1 MLSILSI
8 LSGILLLYI
17 GSESLVRGSSCLAAH
32 FGIPPLIIGLTIV
45 AFGTSAPELIVSIY
59 AAFKGASD
67 VALGNVVGS
76 NIFNIAVILGI
87 TALIRPPS
95 VHIDLIRRE
104 IPLMICVSIIGFGL
118 ISYGQIT
125 RIAGCI
131 LFLGL
136 CAYIVFSI
144 RAARRQPSEEPEAP
158 SARRS
163 PVWVYGVLI
172 VVGLGVLIFGSNLFV
187 AGSVAMARDFGFSEA
202 VIGLT
207 IVAAGTSL
215 PELATSLVAA
225 IKKESDVAIGTIV
238 GSNIF
243 NILGILGLTAS
254 IHPIE
259 VENIEI
265 RDAAFMLGLSILLLP
280 FAFSQRSVSRVE
292 GGVFLAI
299 YGLYLYLLWPTKL
312 F

>member
-1 MLSILSI
+1 MLSIVF
-8 LSGILLLYI
+8 GILLLYI
-17 GSESLVRGSSCLAAH
+17 GSESLIRGSSRLAAH

-45 AFGTSAPELIVSIY
+45 AFGTSAPELIVSIS

-67 VALGNVVGS
+67 VAIGNVIGS

-104 IPLMICVSIIGFGL
+104 IPLMIFVSMLGFGL
-118 ISYGQIT
+118 VAYGHIP
-125 RIAGCI
+125 RIAGII

-136 CAYIVFSI
+136 CVYTAFSI
-144 RAARRQPSEEPEAP
+144 RAVYRQSDTEQSEI
-158 SARRS
+158 STGRS
-163 PVWVYGVLI
+163 PVWICAVLV
-172 VVGLGVLIFGSNLFV
+172 VVGLGVLVLGSNLFI

-243 NILGILGLTAS
+243 NILCILGLTAS
-254 IHPIE
+254 IQPIQ
-259 VENIEI
+259 VGGIGM

-280 FAFSQRSVSRVE
+280 FAFSQRSISRIE
-292 GGVFLAI
+292 GCVFLSI
-299 YGLYLYLLWPTKL
+299 YGLYLYLLWPANPV
-312 F
+312 

>member
-1 MLSILSI
+1 MLSIVA
-8 LSGILLLYI
+8 GILLLYL
-17 GSESLVRGSSCLAAH
+17 GSESLVRGSSRLAAH

-45 AFGTSAPELIVSIY
+45 AFGTSAPELIVSIS
-59 AAFKGASD
+59 AALKGASD
-67 VALGNVVGS
+67 VALGNVIGS

-104 IPLMICVSIIGFGL
+104 IPLMICVTVIGVGF
-118 ISYGQIT
+118 IAYGQIP
-125 RIAGCI
+125 RLAGII

-144 RAARRQPSEEPEAP
+144 RAARSQPTGEPETT
-158 SARRS
+158 SKERS
-163 PVWVYGVLI
+163 PVWIYGVLI
-172 VVGLGVLIFGSNLFV
+172 AAGLAVLILGSNLFV
-187 AGSVAMARDFGFSEA
+187 AGSVALARSFGVSEA

-225 IKKESDVAIGTIV
+225 IKKQSDVAIGTIV

-254 IHPIE
+254 IHPI
-259 VENIEI
+259 VIGNIGM

-280 FAFSQRSVSRVE
+280 FACSQRSISRVE
-292 GGVFLAI
+292 GCVFLAI
-299 YGLYLYLLWPTKL
+299 YGLYLYLLWPTKPI
-312 F
+312 